1 MANIIYM
8 TLNGK
13 KQGLI
18 SAGCSTYDSIGNK
31 YQEEN
36 KDKILV
42 YSVDHDISREQNVN
56 HQPIIITKPIDKSS
70 PLLGVAISSNEHLDC
85 LLDIYRNSSAG
96 GLEKFYSI
104 KLTNATI
111 KNISSHYPNSL
122 SHNDMQPYESITISY
137 DSITWTH
144 HIAGTSGYSIREEN
158 VF

>member
-1 MANIIYM
+1 MRATTGNEKNECITIM
-8 TLNGK
+8 K
-13 KQGLI
+13 
-18 SAGCSTYDSIGNK
+18 TY
-31 YQEEN
+31 
-36 KDKILV
+36 L
-42 YSVDHDISREQNVN
+42 
-56 HQPIIITKPIDKSS
+56 
-70 PLLGVAISSNEHLDC
+70 
-85 LLDIYRNSSAG
+85 YRNSSAG